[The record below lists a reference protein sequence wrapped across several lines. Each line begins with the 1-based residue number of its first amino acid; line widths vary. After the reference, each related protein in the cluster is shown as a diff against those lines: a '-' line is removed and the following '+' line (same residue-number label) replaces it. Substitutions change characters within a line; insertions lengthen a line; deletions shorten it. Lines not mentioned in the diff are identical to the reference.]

1 MAKQSVE
8 EASSALPSVLS
19 GAVRRVRR
27 AQAAAV
33 LVVAVLGIAL
43 SAPLIAATSA
53 PAIAIAF
60 WRTAAGA
67 AVFAVLAA
75 LTAVG
80 ARRGRRATVSRREVR
95 LASLAGLCLAG
106 HFATWIPS
114 LGLTTVAASTA
125 LVCTQPVWATLIV
138 RITGVRIGPGVW
150 TGSLIAV
157 VGVLTLVGTDMD
169 GGKDALLGNALAL
182 AGGLFGAG
190 YVVLGQHVRITLD
203 ATRYNMLT
211 FTAAAVAL
219 AAVAAVTR
227 TPLTGFTSSAWW
239 GIAAVTLTGQILGHA
254 LLNESLRRID
264 ATTVS
269 TVALLEVP
277 AATALAA
284 LFLAQYPPWASL
296 ISAALVAT
304 GVALVIRNR
313 PHVVT

>member
-1 MAKQSVE
+1 MS
-8 EASSALPSVLS
+8 
-19 GAVRRVRR
+19 RVRR
-27 AQAAAV
+27 AKAGAV
-33 LVVAVLGIAL
+33 LAVAVLGIAV

-67 AVFAVLAA
+67 AAFAA
-75 LTAVG
+75 LVASTTIR
-80 ARRGRRATVSRREVR
+80 ARRCRPAKLSGGEARF
-95 LASLAGLCLAG
+95 ASLAGLCLAG

-157 VGVLTLVGTDMD
+157 LGVLAMVGTDMES
-169 GGKDALLGNALAL
+169 GRDALFGNALAL

-190 YVVLGQHVRITLD
+190 YVVLGQRARITLD
-203 ATRYNMLT
+203 TARYNMLAFT
-211 FTAAAVAL
+211 TAAGAL
-219 AAVAAVTR
+219 AAVAAATH
-227 TPLTGFTSSAWW
+227 TPLVGFTSSAWW

-254 LLNESLRRID
+254 LLNHSLKTID

-284 LFLAQYPPWASL
+284 LFLAQYPPWVSL
-296 ISAALVAT
+296 IGATLVAI
-304 GVALVIRNR
+304 GVALVIRSR
-313 PHVVT
+313 PHLAS